1 MMENKKYISPD
12 FGVILINFEGML
24 CSSIGGNTGY
34 DDIIGGGTL
43 EGEDDF

>member
-12 FGVILINFEGML
+12 FVIILRKFEGIL

-34 DDIIGGGTL
+34 DDIISGGTL